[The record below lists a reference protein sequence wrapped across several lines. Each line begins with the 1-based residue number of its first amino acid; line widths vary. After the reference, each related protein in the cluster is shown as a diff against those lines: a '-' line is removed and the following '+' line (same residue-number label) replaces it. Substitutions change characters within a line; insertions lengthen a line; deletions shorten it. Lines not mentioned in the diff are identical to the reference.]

1 MINTEKAIEKARKY
15 NEVMKVGTMMSKLNI
30 KANSAGV
37 KFDDIKAQLMKNEEF
52 EDEYN
57 KLQPRYELIS
67 QTIEVRKSMEMT
79 QEELEKE

>member
-30 KANSAGV
+30 IANSARV
-37 KFDDIKAQLMKNEEF
+37 KFDDIKAQLMENEEF